1 MPGCFSGFDKGGRV
15 GKSGSFTDSEIS
27 HAKTFRIERV
37 NHDIFKLAAKV
48 RKTAVSI
55 SILMKRKEAELLFG
69 KNIYLK
75 SRVHFMDDLD
85 IFEINGTLSRSSG
98 HLKDPLDTLQ
108 KIRMEFKPIGD
119 ARF

>member
-55 SILMKRKEAELLFG
+55 PILMKRKEAELLLG
-69 KNIYLK
+69 KICIS

-85 IFEINGTLSRSSG
+85 IFEIIRTLPRSSRRFTG
-98 HLKDPLDTLQ
+98 HLDTLQ
-108 KIRMEFKPIGD
+108 IIWMGD
-119 ARF
+119 